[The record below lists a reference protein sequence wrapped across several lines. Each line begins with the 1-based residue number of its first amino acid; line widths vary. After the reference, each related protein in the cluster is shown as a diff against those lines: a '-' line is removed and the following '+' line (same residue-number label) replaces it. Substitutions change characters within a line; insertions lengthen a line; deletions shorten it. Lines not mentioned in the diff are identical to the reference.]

1 MTDDRDTP
9 ATKGDIQDSL
19 TALETT
25 LETRETVLETRIV
38 ERLTE
43 TIRDAQTELLKAF
56 YGYADSN
63 RKRVVQVEGNQGA
76 LIDRVG
82 TLEDR
87 ITALER
93 KVNFPEHPTQ

>member
-1 MTDDRDTP
+1 MIGIDSMADDRNTP
-9 ATKGDIQDSL
+9 ATKGDIQDGL
-19 TALETT
+19 AALE
-25 LETRETVLETRIV
+25 

-63 RKRVVQVEGNQGA
+63 RKRVVQLEGNQGA

>member
-9 ATKGDIQDSL
+9 ATKGDIQDAL